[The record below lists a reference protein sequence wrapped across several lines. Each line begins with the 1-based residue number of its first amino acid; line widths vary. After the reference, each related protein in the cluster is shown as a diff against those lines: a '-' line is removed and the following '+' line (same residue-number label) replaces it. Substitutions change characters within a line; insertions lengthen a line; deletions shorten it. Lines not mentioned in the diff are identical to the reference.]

1 MTVHPQ
7 ILTTHPK
14 FDTFQIIYVIVNKN
28 YKREEETA
36 MNKYILFITKTLV
49 TMVTAIAPVASQ
61 YCRAVF
67 YEPKQPENLAEF
79 LSVNCKE

>member
-1 MTVHPQ
+1 
-7 ILTTHPK
+7 
-14 FDTFQIIYVIVNKN
+14 
-28 YKREEETA
+28 

-49 TMVTAIAPVASQ
+49 AMVAMIAPVAAQ

-79 LSVNCKE
+79 LSVNCQEQ